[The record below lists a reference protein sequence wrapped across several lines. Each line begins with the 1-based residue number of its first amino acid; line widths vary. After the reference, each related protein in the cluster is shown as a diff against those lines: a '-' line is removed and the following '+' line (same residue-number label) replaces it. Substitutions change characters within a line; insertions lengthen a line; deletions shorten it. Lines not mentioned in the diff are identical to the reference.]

1 MANLLCHIMH
11 TLISTQPPI
20 LNHVRGD
27 AMFDR
32 ARVSNPAH
40 AGNGDSLSALEA
52 AVLDE
57 DVIAEAT
64 PNEKA
69 KLAETLK
76 NVADARSSNELLRI
90 KRSQL
95 RTTVIAAWIA
105 IIGVVALAYT
115 TISEQRKQ
123 FERLAALQ
131 RDANEDTQWRD
142 ALKSVSFHDPASSQ
156 IAVLAMQGFFGS
168 PQYSSQA
175 RAIAALLLPNV
186 SNVYAFDEVLSRMG
200 PPHTDG
206 SNYRDL
212 TGIAQMLGLDQRA
225 RFHIAGAASK
235 KNTPFLMESLSAM
248 KANPKEFDRDRDQ
261 QTRVAAWELD
271 TASRTLRSVWTDKDP
286 QKRLSPSQWQ
296 LSGAVLENANF
307 DGLDF
312 TETDFSLGILF
323 NSSFQGAH
331 FNKATLKDTY
341 LRKVA
346 LDDADF
352 SGVQVY
358 SGSRWEDSNWW
369 DAKCIPQPLLDYLLE
384 VDSHPLTEE
393 TKSKLVANC
402 R

>member
-1 MANLLCHIMH
+1 MSDQVRLANRLRI
-11 TLISTQPPI
+11 
-20 LNHVRGD
+20 
-27 AMFDR
+27 
-32 ARVSNPAH
+32 
-40 AGNGDSLSALEA
+40 GNGDSLSVLEA

-57 DVIAEAT
+57 EVIAEST

-76 NVADARSSNELLRI
+76 SVADARSSSELVRI

-95 RTTVIAAWIA
+95 RTTAFAALIAV
-105 IIGVVALAYT
+105 IGVAALAFV

-123 FERLAALQ
+123 SERLAVLQ
-131 RDANEDTQWRD
+131 REANEDAQWRE
-142 ALKSVSFHDPASSQ
+142 ALKSVSFRDPASSQ
-156 IAVLAMQGFFGS
+156 MGVFAMQGFFGS

-186 SNVYAFDEVLSRMG
+186 SNVYAFDEVLATMG
-200 PPHTDG
+200 PPHTDRG
-206 SNYRDL
+206 NYHDL

-225 RFHIAGAASK
+225 KFHISGAASR
-235 KNTPFLMESLSAM
+235 KNTPFLMESRGAM
-248 KANPKEFDRDRDQ
+248 KANPKDFDRDKDQ

-271 TASRTLRSVWTDKDP
+271 TVSRTLTSVWTDKDP
-286 QKRLSPSQWQ
+286 QKRLSPSGSN
-296 LSGAVLENANF
+296 LSGAVLENASL

-312 TETDFSLGILF
+312 TASDFSFGILF
-323 NSSFQGAH
+323 NSSFKGAR
-331 FNKATLKDTY
+331 FDRATLKDTF

-352 SGVQVY
+352 NGVKVY
-358 SGSRWEDSNWW
+358 SGSKWEDANWW

-384 VDSHPLTEE
+384 ADSHPVTEE

-402 R
+402 H